1 MYSFTLQTF
10 TNLSSKSAMPS
21 KTQRE
26 LRCKAPQLSLS
37 FSYRYG
43 ERDNIDGLGA
53 ATGSV

>member
-43 ERDNIDGLGA
+43 ERDNIGSLGA